1 MIYEFRT
8 YDLKPHSLP
17 ELEKRFAEAY
27 EFRKKFS
34 QLAAFWHTEIGPL
47 NQIIHVWPYK
57 DLEERTRIRDTAV
70 KEGAGK
76 WPPKTAEFMVRQRSE
91 IFLPFAFSPE
101 MKPGKQG
108 PFFEMRVYTYAA
120 GQLPNLTKAW
130 AHAIPNRLK
139 HGPATAILYSELG
152 GLNQFMHIWPY
163 KTLDERWAL
172 RNKLR
177 ETGEWPPSVV
187 AKKAGL
193 PEYHLVNQE
202 NKIVMP
208 AAFSPLQ

>member
-8 YDLKPHSLP
+8 YDLKPHSLA
-17 ELEKRFAEAY
+17 EVEKRFGEAY
-27 EFRKKFS
+27 EFRKQFS
-34 QLAAFWHTEIGPL
+34 PLAAFWHTEIGPL
-47 NQIIHVWPYK
+47 NQIIHVWAYK
-57 DLEERTRIRDTAV
+57 DLAERTRIRDTAV

-76 WPPKTAEFMVRQRSE
+76 WPPKTAEFLVRQRSE
-91 IFLPFAFSPE
+91 IFMPFDFSPE

-108 PFFEMRVYTYAA
+108 PFFEMRIYTYAA

-130 AHAIPNRLK
+130 ALAIPDRLK
-139 HGPATAILYSELG
+139 HGPVTAILYSELG

-163 KTLDERWAL
+163 KTLDERWEM
-172 RNKLR
+172 RKKLV
-177 ETGEWPPSVV
+177 EIGVWPPSVI

-193 PEYHLVNQE
+193 PDVHLVQQE

-208 AAFSPLQ
+208 SAFSPLQ

>member
-17 ELEKRFAEAY
+17 EVEKRFAEGY
-27 EFRKKFS
+27 ETRKKFS

-47 NQIIHVWPYK
+47 NQIVHVWPYK
-57 DLEERTRIRDTAV
+57 NLEERTRIRDTAV

-91 IFLPFAFSPE
+91 IFLPFSFSPE
-101 MKPGKQG
+101 MKPAKQG

-130 AHAIPNRLK
+130 TLAIPNRLK

-193 PEYHLVNQE
+193 PEYHLVQQE

-208 AAFSPLQ
+208 SAFSPLQ